1 MSHHILVVDDE
12 ADILELLSLTIE
24 RMGHTVTTAAD
35 VNSAKSQLKNHT
47 FHACLTDLRLPDGTG
62 LDLLAHIQEDHPD
75 LPVAVITAHGDIDTA
90 ITALKRGAFDF
101 VAKPVQL
108 ETLRRL
114 ITTALQLSVPSS
126 ESGNLLI
133 GESATMQQ
141 LKTMIR
147 KVSRSQAPVHITG
160 ASGTGKELVARS
172 IHLQGAR
179 NDANFVP
186 VNCGAIPNE
195 LMESEFFGHIKGS
208 FSGAVRDKA
217 GLLQSADGG
226 TLFLD
231 EIADLPLHMQ
241 VKLLRVIQE
250 KKVRPIGATK
260 ETPIDVRLLSATHKN
275 LAEEVKAGRFREDL
289 YYRVNV
295 IELHTPSLSER
306 LDDLPLLVDNILKRL
321 ARSFGE
327 AVPTFS
333 DHALNTLKHYAFPGN
348 VRELEN
354 ILERAMTLCTRQTI
368 DADDLQLSPEITP
381 AAVIRT
387 QQTLPEGL
395 DLESYLEQIERQ
407 IITTALI
414 ESGNNKTAAAKALGI
429 SFRAL
434 RYKLQ
439 KLDMD

>member
-1 MSHHILVVDDE
+1 MKNHILVVDDE
-12 ADILELLSLTIE
+12 ADILELLTLTIE
-24 RMGHTVTTAAD
+24 RMGHTVASASD
-35 VNSAKSQLKNHT
+35 VKSAKAQLESHT
-47 FHACLTDLRLPDGTG
+47 FQACLTDLRLPDGTG
-62 LDLLAHIQEDHPD
+62 LDLLAHIQTTHPD

-108 ETLRRL
+108 DTLRRL
-114 ITTALQLSVPSS
+114 ITTALQLSVQTAG
-126 ESGNLLI
+126 SGNLLI

-147 KVSRSQAPVHITG
+147 KVGRSQAPVHITG

-179 NDANFVP
+179 NTAHFVP
-186 VNCGAIPNE
+186 VNCGAIPSE

-208 FSGAVRDKA
+208 FSGAVRDKD
-217 GLLQSADGG
+217 GLLQTADGG

-260 ETPIDVRLLSATHKN
+260 EMPIDIRILSATHKN

-295 IELHTPSLSER
+295 IELHTPSLRER
-306 LDDLPLLVDNILKRL
+306 LDDLPLLINNILQRL

-327 AVPTFS
+327 TAPTFS
-333 DHALNTLKHYAFPGN
+333 EHALNSLKRYAFPGN

-354 ILERAMTLCTRQTI
+354 ILERAMTLCTNQEI
-368 DADDLQLSPEITP
+368 DANDLQLSPEITP
-381 AAVIRT
+381 AAAIRA

-407 IITTALI
+407 LITTALI
-414 ESGNNKTAAAKALGI
+414 ESGNNKTAAAKELGI